1 MRHWLTVSWMMWI
14 WLAVAVSAH
23 ATGGE
28 AGLRIGAWNIQHL
41 GHGQQKSYPILS
53 HVASTFD
60 FLAIQEVMTAEGVQ
74 RLQQQLEKDTG
85 EKWGLL
91 YSGRLGRGS
100 YREKYAFL
108 WREAKVDY
116 VDGAVVYV
124 DKREAFIREPFAARF
139 ATADGTLRF
148 VAATVH
154 ILYGGSVTAR
164 TPEILALRGYW
175 DWLDALFPEDD
186 HLILL
191 GDFNLAPSHEAWG
204 PLKEVARPLIVEGAT
219 TLSSIDGRFANLYDN
234 IWVPKESTLNIT
246 ASGIL
251 AFPAAIGWSHEKA
264 RRHVSDHA
272 PVYMVVGEGEVSVDS
287 PGIAPPASPKGA
299 AEVERHEGSVR
310 GNRNSMI
317 YHWEACPSYNDIAP
331 RNRVPFESRE
341 EAEAAGY
348 RAAGNCP

>member
-1 MRHWLTVSWMMWI
+1 M
-14 WLAVAVSAH
+14 VAVWFVPGPAAH
-23 ATGGE
+23 ADTGP
-28 AGLRIGAWNIQHL
+28 GLRIAAWNIQHL
-41 GHGQQKSYPILS
+41 GHGKQKSYPILS
-53 HVASTFD
+53 HVAATFD
-60 FLAIQEVMTAEGVQ
+60 FLAIQEVMTAEGIR
-74 RLQQQLEKDTG
+74 RLQRQLEKDTG
-85 EKWGLL
+85 EEWGLL

-108 WREAKVDY
+108 WRESKVDY

-124 DKREAFIREPFAARF
+124 DERDAFIREPFAARF
-139 ATADGTLRF
+139 ATTDSTLRF

-175 DWLDALFPEDD
+175 DWLDDLFAEDE

-191 GDFNLAPSHEAWG
+191 GDFNLAPGHEAWA
-204 PLKEVARPLIVEGAT
+204 PLKEVARPLIVEGAA

-234 IWVPKESTLNIT
+234 IWIPRESTLEISD
-246 ASGIL
+246 SGIVE
-251 AFPAAIGWSHEKA
+251 FPAAIGWSHRKA

-272 PVYMVVGEGEVSVDS
+272 PVYMVLGEGTVAVDS
-287 PGIAPPASPKGA
+287 PGIKPPAPPEGA
-299 AEVERHEGSVR
+299 ERGELPEGAVR
-310 GNRNSMI
+310 GNRNSRI
-317 YHWEACPSYNDIAP
+317 YHWEACPHFDDIAP

-348 RAAGNCP
+348 RPAGNCP